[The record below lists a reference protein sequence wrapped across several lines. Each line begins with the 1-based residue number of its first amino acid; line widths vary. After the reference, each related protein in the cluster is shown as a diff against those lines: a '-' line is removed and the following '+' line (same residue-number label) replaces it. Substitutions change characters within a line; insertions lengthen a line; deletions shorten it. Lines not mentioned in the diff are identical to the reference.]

1 MPPNTDEL
9 CPCGSERRYTECC
22 GPILAEG
29 PAPTAEALMRSRYTA
44 HVLGDAAHLARS
56 CCPGS
61 MASIEES
68 ASLDPDIRWLEL
80 RILRTEGGGA
90 DDRDGVVEF
99 IARFKRHGRAGR
111 LHEVSRFRRIDTG
124 WCYHDS
130 APGQPRQKPR
140 PSRRKRRP

>member
-1 MPPNTDEL
+1 MPVNAHEP
-9 CPCGSERRYTECC
+9 CPCGSERCYADCC
-22 GPILAEG
+22 GPILAGG

-44 HVLGDAAHLARS
+44 HVLGDAGHLARS

-61 MASIEES
+61 MASIQEP
-68 ASLDPDIRWLEL
+68 ATLDPDIRWMDL

-90 DDRDGVVEF
+90 DDREGVVEF

-124 WCYHDS
+124 WCYLDGE
-130 APGQPRQKPR
+130 PGQPQQRPQPARRQRCP
-140 PSRRKRRP
+140 